1 MGGELLEGEGI
12 YEGDD
17 RDKSSDDQDIR
28 QDGGGAQEENGEE
41 GKNLVG
47 VLNTTVSH
55 YFPRLNEWFGS
66 ITDIRNQ
73 DLIVYEKQTIIWAA
87 LLALLS
93 KREAR
98 MQIGRQMR
106 EGNVWL
112 NLKELCGQDNLEGM
126 PHGDTVEYSL
136 TRYKEDE
143 LEIVQV
149 KMMAALL
156 RGRVLERERLLG
168 KYYTVAM
175 DGVHIHSFDYQH
187 CEHCL
192 SCEDKLTGKKRWF
205 HTKLMAS
212 LVTPSGLCLSM
223 ASEWIENEGNYTKQD
238 CEIRAAYRLIKK
250 LRIFYPKLPM
260 CLLVDA
266 LYAGQPIFD
275 ALKQERMEW
284 IVVFKE
290 GSMSTLYPWV
300 MSIKEQCAKDNMIID
315 IDEEE
320 IEERQRRSHEQR
332 LKRGK
337 PKNKKRIRVT
347 ETTYT
352 WITGIGV
359 PIGYERIGRLPF
371 NVMTCK
377 EIVDGKKTCDY
388 VWLCSDGLNLCADN
402 VKQLTQRGG
411 RCRWKIEN
419 EGINMQKN
427 GGYCLE
433 HLYSRDKVSMKI
445 WCALI
450 DIAHLINQLIEQG
463 SLITIKTYGSVRNIA
478 QRLFEHLRYY
488 VFRRPENPPRIQ
500 IRLGWNST

>member
-1 MGGELLEGEGI
+1 MGGELLEDEGI
-12 YEGDD
+12 HEGDD
-17 RDKSSDDQDIR
+17 RDKPQDDQDIC
-28 QDGGGAQEENGEE
+28 QDTGSAQEEDGQEGES
-41 GKNLVG
+41 GKNLVE

-55 YFPRLNEWFGS
+55 YFPWFNGWLKEL
-66 ITDIRNQ
+66 TDIRNQ
-73 DLIVYEKQTIIWAA
+73 DLITYERQTIIWVA
-87 LLALLS
+87 LLALLT

-106 EGNVWL
+106 EGNFFG
-112 NLKELCGQDNLEGM
+112 NLKELCGQDDLEGM
-126 PHGDTVEYSL
+126 PHGDTVEYLL
-136 TRYKEDE
+136 TRLNEEE
-143 LEIVQV
+143 LEGIQV
-149 KMMAALL
+149 KMMASLL

-168 KYYTVAM
+168 KYYTLAI
-175 DGVHIHSFDYQH
+175 DGCHIHSFDYPH
-187 CEHCL
+187 CEQCL
-192 SCEDKLTGKKRWF
+192 SCLDTGGNRRWF

-212 LVTPSGLCLSM
+212 LVTPTGLCLSM

-238 CEIRAAYRLIKK
+238 CELRAAYRLIKR
-250 LRIFYPKLPM
+250 LRILYPKLPI
-260 CLLVDA
+260 CVLLDA
-266 LYAGQPIFD
+266 LYAGQPMFD

-300 MSIKEQCAKDNMIID
+300 MSIKKLCAKDNVITD
-315 IDEEE
+315 VEEKE
-320 IEERQRRSHEQR
+320 IEDRQRRSHEQR
-332 LKRGK
+332 LQRGR
-337 PKNKKRIRVT
+337 PKHKKRIRVM

-352 WITGIGV
+352 WMSGIDV
-359 PIGYERIGRLPF
+359 PSTQRSLF

-377 EIVDGKKTCDY
+377 EQVDGVKMCDY
-388 VWLCSDGLNLCADN
+388 VWLCSDGLNLSGDN

-419 EGINMQKN
+419 EGINTQKN

-433 HLYSRDKVSMKI
+433 HLYSRDKVSMKV

-450 DIAHLINQLIEQG
+450 DIAHLINQLIELG

-478 QRLFEHLRYY
+478 QKMFEHLQYY
-488 VFRRPENPPRIQ
+488 VFRKPSNPPRIQ

>member
-12 YEGDD
+12 YEGSD
-17 RDKSSDDQDIR
+17 RDKPANDQNIR
-28 QDGGGAQEENGEE
+28 QDVGSAEEKNGEE
-41 GKNLVG
+41 GPRRKNLVE
-47 VLNTTVSH
+47 VLNTTVRH
-55 YFPRLNEWFGS
+55 YFPRFNEWLEEL
-66 ITDIRNQ
+66 TDIRNQ
-73 DLIVYEKQTIIWAA
+73 DLITYQRQTIVWAG
-87 LLALLS
+87 LLALLT

-106 EGNVWL
+106 EGNFCA
-112 NLKELCGQDNLEGM
+112 NLRELSGQEDLETM
-126 PHGDTVEYSL
+126 PHGDTVEYGL
-136 TRYKEDE
+136 TRLIEDE
-143 LEIVQV
+143 LEMIQV
-149 KMMAALL
+149 KMMASLL
-156 RGRVLERERLLG
+156 RGRVLERYRLLG

-192 SCEDKLTGKKRWF
+192 SAEDKVTGKKRWF

-212 LVTPSGLCLSM
+212 LVTPSGLCLAM
-223 ASEWIENEGNYTKQD
+223 ASERIENEVNYNKQD
-238 CEIRAAYRLIKK
+238 CELRAAYRLVKK
-250 LRIFYPKLPM
+250 LRTLYPKLPM
-260 CLLVDA
+260 CILLDA
-266 LYAGQPIFD
+266 LYAGQPMFD
-275 ALKQERMEW
+275 ALKAERMEW

-300 MSIKEQCAKDNMIID
+300 MSIKKLCAKDNVIID
-315 IDEEE
+315 VEEEE
-320 IEERQRRSHEQR
+320 IEDRQRRSHEQR
-332 LKRGK
+332 LQRGR
-337 PKNKKRIRVT
+337 PKHKMRKRVT

-352 WITGIGV
+352 WMNGIDEPSGA
-359 PIGYERIGRLPF
+359 RSLF

-377 EIVDGKKTCDY
+377 EEVDGEKTCDY
-388 VWLCSDGLNLCADN
+388 VWLCSDGLKLCEDN

-419 EGINMQKN
+419 EGINTQKN

-463 SLITIKTYGSVRNIA
+463 SLISIKTYGSVRNIA
-478 QRLFEHLRYY
+478 QKMFEHLLYY
-488 VFRRPENPPRIQ
+488 VFRKPSNPPRIQ
-500 IRLGWNST
+500 IRLCNSS